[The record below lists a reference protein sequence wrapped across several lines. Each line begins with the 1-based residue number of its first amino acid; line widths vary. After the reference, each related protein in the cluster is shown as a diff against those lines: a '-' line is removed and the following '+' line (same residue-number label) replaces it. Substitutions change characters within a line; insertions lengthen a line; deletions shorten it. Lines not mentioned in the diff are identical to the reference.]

1 VALAPPRPSPVNRAR
16 ESEVELHKS
25 DVALQAMICM
35 LCNGV
40 GVLLRRDDT
49 EIQCEQCKGTGL
61 VWLRVV
67 PEDLRVN

>member
-1 VALAPPRPSPVNRAR
+1 
-16 ESEVELHKS
+16 VELNKS